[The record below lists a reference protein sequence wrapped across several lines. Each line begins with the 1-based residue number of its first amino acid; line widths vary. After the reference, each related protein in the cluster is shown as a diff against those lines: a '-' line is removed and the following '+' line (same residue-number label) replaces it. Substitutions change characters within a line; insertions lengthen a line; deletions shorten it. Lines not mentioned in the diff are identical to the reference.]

1 MKPTKVLSCN
11 LYSLTPTE
19 YITENDI
26 TWVSHN
32 QPYRWTATINV
43 NQQPHS
49 WAGSTTPYF
58 YNGLD
63 ILVGDFIVTKGQA
76 RILKIIKISNQTD
89 QTITCVLEDD
99 DKLNVYIDP
108 FQIADGSILT
118 GDGFVFSVVNGMPA
132 LFPLPEATPD
142 FLDEYVSQII
152 SRFAYQQKNK
162 TIDINQIGHGF
173 VVNDLITLNSIGDYT
188 LASYTQDSYDSIIG
202 IVTESEDADNFKY
215 QPIGQFININLPG
228 APGTVQYLDPANP
241 GKVSEV
247 IDDIFPFYPALIK
260 IDNDT
265 AVFATLNFNHSTAKL
280 EITSDLINWA
290 KVETIMLTA
299 ETADATPTILT
310 LDGANVSLEDN
321 SFYSFTLDLIAADT
335 QGNAG
340 LHKQLQ
346 GTLKIKAGAINLEG
360 DAAETIFNDMLT
372 GNQVSVAVSQPNILQ
387 FIVIGQPTTGI
398 RWNSRLDLTKVTA
411 L

>member
-63 ILVGDFIVTKGQA
+63 ILVGDFVVTKGQA
-76 RILKIIKISNQTD
+76 RILKIIEISNQTD

-99 DKLNVYIDP
+99 DRLNVYIDP

-162 TIDINQIGHGF
+162 TIEINQIGHGF
-173 VVNDLITLNSIGDYT
+173 VVNDLITLNSTGDYT
-188 LASYTQDSYDSIIG
+188 PASYTQDSYESIIG
-202 IVTESEDADNFKY
+202 IVTESEDTDNFKY

>member
-1 MKPTKVLSCN
+1 MKPTKVLSCYLN
-11 LYSLTPTE
+11 TLTPTE
-19 YITENDI
+19 YITENDVS
-26 TWVSHN
+26 WVSHN

-49 WAGSTTPYF
+49 WAGSSTPYF

-63 ILVGDFIVTKGQA
+63 VSVGDYIVTKGQA
-76 RILKIIKISNQTD
+76 RILKVITIASQTD
-89 QTITCVLEDD
+89 QTITCTLEDD
-99 DKLNVYIDP
+99 EKLNTYIDP

-118 GDGFVFSVVNGMPA
+118 GDGFIFSVVNGMPA

-162 TIDINQIGHGF
+162 SINISQAAHNLA
-173 VVNDLITLNSIGDYT
+173 VNDLITLNLNGDYT
-188 LASYTQDSYDSIIG
+188 PASYNQDSYDSIIG
-202 IVTESEDADNFKY
+202 IVIEVSDTDNFKY
-215 QPIGQFININLPG
+215 QPIGQFINVSLPG
-228 APGTVQYLDPANP
+228 VPGNVQYLDPTNP
-241 GKVSEV
+241 GKTSEV
-247 IDDIFPFYPALIK
+247 VDDIFPFYPALIK
-260 IDNDT
+260 VDDDT

-290 KVETIMLTA
+290 KVQTLMLTA

-310 LDGANVSLEDN
+310 LDGSNITLEDN

-340 LHKQLQ
+340 VHKQLQ
-346 GTLKIKAGAINLEG
+346 GTLKIKASVISLEG
-360 DAAETIFNDMLT
+360 DAAETTFNDMLT
-372 GNQVSVAVSQPNILQ
+372 GNQLSVAVSQPNFLQ
-387 FIVIGQPTTGI
+387 FIVIGQPTTPI

>member
-63 ILVGDFIVTKGQA
+63 ILVGDFVVTKGQA
-76 RILKIIKISNQTD
+76 RILKIIEISNQTD

-99 DKLNVYIDP
+99 DRLNVYIDP

-173 VVNDLITLNSIGDYT
+173 IVNDLITLNSIGDYT

>member
-63 ILVGDFIVTKGQA
+63 ILVGDFVVTKGQA
-76 RILKIIKISNQTD
+76 RILKIIEISNQTD

-99 DKLNVYIDP
+99 DRLNVYIDP

-162 TIDINQIGHGF
+162 TIEINQIGHGF

-202 IVTESEDADNFKY
+202 IVTESEDTDNFKY

>member
-63 ILVGDFIVTKGQA
+63 ILVGDFVVTKGQA
-76 RILKIIKISNQTD
+76 RILKIIEISNQTD

-99 DKLNVYIDP
+99 DRLNVYIDP

-173 VVNDLITLNSIGDYT
+173 VVNDLITLNNTGDYT
-188 LASYTQDSYDSIIG
+188 PASYTQDSYESIIG
-202 IVTESEDADNFKY
+202 IVTESEDTDYFKY

>member
-63 ILVGDFIVTKGQA
+63 ILVGDFVVTKGQA
-76 RILKIIKISNQTD
+76 RILKIIEISNQTD

-99 DKLNVYIDP
+99 DRLNVYIDP

-162 TIDINQIGHGF
+162 TIEINQIGHGF
-173 VVNDLITLNSIGDYT
+173 VVNDLITLNNTGDYT
-188 LASYTQDSYDSIIG
+188 PASYTQDSYDSIIG
-202 IVTESEDADNFKY
+202 IVTESEDTDYFKY